1 MKLPKLFQET
11 SLFNAER
18 TVEASIRLL
27 SDSITSM
34 VAGAE
39 TYTDPN
45 GNTVVNTMG
54 TLIRQTLGNVL
65 IQATKNASTA
75 AEGGAAIISS
85 LINVATDGVTISA
98 DKVNIEGA
106 TLFTSGRLST
116 ASLNNAYDAKGSA
129 TTVANSA
136 ANEEQYIYIQAV
148 SGTNSMSETTSW
160 ITASGESTSSDTTG
174 LTPVWT
180 TKRPTYRSKYPVIFV
195 AKQKKT
201 VGGKVTCSTPVKDD
215 TLTVIDGGH
224 ITTGTIDASRATITN
239 INASNIS
246 SGTLDGSKATITNIN
261 ASNITTGTLD
271 ASKATITN
279 INASN
284 INTGTLSTDRIGANS
299 LAIGKLASAVQT
311 SISNGDAAN
320 TALKSGIGGR
330 NLVKNATAGRDRTAE
345 FSKTSTT
352 ATSGYQDTFSTAVN
366 RIEGINKY
374 IVSFEAKSTVATTMY
389 CFFYLPNTTTESLSS
404 TGQHGTSNDGACQVS
419 IGTSWARYWVAW
431 WQNDRAATDKSLI
444 VGRLANDGTAKTL
457 TIRAVKM
464 ETGSVATD
472 WSPNPTLVDNDITS
486 AATTASNYITKIDN
500 NGIKVH
506 ADNNT
511 ATDYTQID
519 ANGMEVFKS
528 STSIAK
534 FGEVTRIGKAS
545 KSFTEIGVDSNS
557 NNGYIDFY
565 NSSIRM
571 AHIGYESGTNRDGGQ
586 SLAPYYTFGTRDS
599 SGSIGNYSFAEG
611 ESTIASGSSSH
622 AEGYKTQSTGWGT
635 HAEGFKTQ
643 ATGWC
648 SHAEGYQTQAKD
660 ESAHAE
666 GTSTQATKEY
676 SHAEGYY
683 SVASN
688 DAAHAEGS
696 HSTASGRFSHA
707 EGSSTASGHYSH
719 SEGLSTEASGAYSHA
734 SGYYTIA
741 DIQNMT
747 AVGAYNNPVLNALF
761 VVGNGS
767 NNNNRKNAF
776 LVKSTMGGTA
786 SVYVRGTN
794 TTDGESVSSD
804 ERVKTL
810 IEDIPTDK
818 ALEFIRSVTPKMYYK
833 EDANP
838 EGELGFYAQEVEK
851 TIFGK
856 QLVTKDNSGMY
867 DLPDFRVMSYEGFI
881 APMVAVLQH
890 LIKENELLKDQN
902 DKLENRIKALEY
914 AIG

>member
-148 SGTNSMSETTSW
+148 SGTNSMSGTTSW

-201 VGGKVTCSTPVKDD
+201 VGGTVTCSTPVKDD

-246 SGTLDGSKATITNIN
+246 SGTLDGSKATITNIS

-374 IVSFEAKSTVATTMY
+374 IVSFEAKSTVATTIN
-389 CFFYLPNTTTESLSS
+389 CFFYSPNTTTESLSS

-472 WSPNPTLVDNDITS
+472 WSPNPTLVDSDITN

-506 ADNNT
+506 ADNNA
-511 ATDYTQID
+511 ATNYTQID

-528 STSIAK
+528 STSVAK

-545 KSFTEIGVDSNS
+545 KGFTEIGTNAND
-557 NNGYIDFY
+557 NGYIDFY
-565 NSSIRM
+565 NGSVKL
-571 AHIGYESGTNRDGGQ
+571 AHIGYDLGTNNSGGQ
-586 SLAPYYTFGTRDS
+586 SLAPYYTFGTRDA

-611 ESTIASGSSSH
+611 QSNIASGYISHAEGCSTEASGTFSH
-622 AEGYKTQSTGWGT
+622 AEGYLTKATDEDT
-635 HAEGFKTQ
+635 HAEGYSTQ
-643 ATGWC
+643 ATGQYSHAEGSGTIASGDC
-648 SHAEGYQTQAKD
+648 SHAEGYI
-660 ESAHAE
+660 
-666 GTSTQATKEY
+666 TKASGDH
-676 SHAEGYY
+676 SHAEG
-683 SVASN
+683 SLTQA
-688 DAAHAEGS
+688 
-696 HSTASGRFSHA
+696 TGRYSHA
-707 EGSSTASGHYSH
+707 EGSST
-719 SEGLSTEASGAYSHA
+719 EASGDYSHA
-734 SGYYTIA
+734 SGDHTKA
-741 DIQNMT
+741 NKDLMT
-747 AVGAYNNPVLNALF
+747 AIGIYNKEANKLDTNFTLF
-761 VVGNGS
+761 AIGNGKS
-767 NNNNRKNAF
+767 DNERKNAF
-776 LVKSTMGGTA
+776 LVKSALGGTA

-810 IEDIPTDK
+810 IKDLPQDESIR
-818 ALEFIRSVTPKMYYK
+818 FIQSVTPRMYYK

-838 EGELGFYAQEVEK
+838 KGELGFYAQEVEK
-851 TIFGK
+851 TVYGD

-881 APMVAVLQH
+881 APMVSVLQH